1 MFDVG
6 FFELLLIGV
15 VALLVVGP
23 ERLPKIARTAGLWLG
38 KGRRFINSV
47 KSDIEQELKA
57 DELKRILAEQKRA
70 NPMHEIIEDTKR
82 SFDDIKQQTESA
94 VKPGASAPGQPAG
107 SSAADAAKSHDG
119 PDKS

>member
-23 ERLPKIARTAGLWLG
+23 ERLPKLARTAGLWLG
-38 KGRRFINSV
+38 KGRRFLSSV
-47 KSDIEQELKA
+47 KADIEQEIKA

-70 NPMHEIIEDTKR
+70 NPMHEIIEDTKHA
-82 SFDDIKQQTESA
+82 FDDIKHKTESA
-94 VKPGASAPGQPAG
+94 VKAGTAKPGEGSGAAPP
-107 SSAADAAKSHDG
+107 AKSDDS
-119 PDKS
+119 PDKP

>member
-47 KSDIEQELKA
+47 KSDIEQELKTE
-57 DELKRILAEQKRA
+57 ELKRILAEQKRA
-70 NPMHEIIEDTKR
+70 NPMHEIIEDTR
-82 SFDDIKQQTESA
+82 HAFDDIKKKTETA
-94 VKPGASAPGQPAG
+94 VQSGTTKPGGSAGTTPAG
-107 SSAADAAKSHDG
+107 APKSDDG
-119 PDKS
+119 PDQS